1 MLHANQIFM
10 HLFNK
15 NNKKLPGSSLEDIF
29 YMKFTRLS
37 EYTAIEHRVFT
48 RIGGTSV
55 DHFKSLNTS
64 YTVGDLPERV
74 DDNLQIIKDN
84 IRADNLIYM
93 NQVHGKEVISFS
105 KKGACE
111 FHKVPNADAVITDI
125 PSLAIMIKQADCQ
138 GIILIDPEASVVAA
152 AHSGWRGS
160 VENILGE
167 TIKKMEQDFKCRPEN
182 IIAAIG
188 PSLGP
193 CCAEFITYEEIFPSS
208 FEKFKVG
215 NFNFDFW
222 SISEMQLVGAGLLKE
237 NIEIAGIC
245 TKCRT
250 DLFFSYRGESETGRF
265 ATVAMINSPR

>member
-1 MLHANQIFM
+1 M

-15 NNKKLPGSSLEDIF
+15 NNIKLPDSSLEDIF
-29 YMKFTRLS
+29 YMKFPRLS
-37 EYTAIEHRVFT
+37 EYTGLEHRVFT
-48 RIGGTSV
+48 RIGGTSG
-55 DHFKSLNTS
+55 DPFKSLNVS

-74 DDNLQIIKDN
+74 DDNLQIIKEN
-84 IRADNLIYM
+84 IIAENLLYM
-93 NQVHGKEVISFS
+93 NQVHGKKVISFS
-105 KKGACE
+105 KKDARKYY
-111 FHKVPNADAVITDI
+111 KVPNADAVITDN

-138 GIILIDPEASVVAA
+138 GIILFDPAASVVSAV
-152 AHSGWRGS
+152 HSGWRGS

-167 TIKKMEQDFKCRPEN
+167 TVKKMKRDFKCSPEN

-193 CCAEFITYEEIFPSS
+193 CCGEFITYEEIFPSS

-215 NFNFDFW
+215 NSNFDFW
-222 SISEMQLVGAGLLKE
+222 SISEMQLINAGLVKE

-250 DLFFSYRGESETGRF
+250 DLFFSYRGDNKTGRF
-265 ATVAMINSPR
+265 ATVAMIN